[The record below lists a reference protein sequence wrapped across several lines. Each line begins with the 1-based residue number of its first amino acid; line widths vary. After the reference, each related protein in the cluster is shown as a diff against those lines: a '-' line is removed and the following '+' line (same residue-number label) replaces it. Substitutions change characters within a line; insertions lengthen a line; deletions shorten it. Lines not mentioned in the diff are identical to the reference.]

1 MANPSN
7 KDLNIPQDQTPKS
20 AASDEH
26 SRVESSPDTSSDPAF
41 VGLCRAMVG
50 LSVLLLVGLA
60 TLVVFTLRSDIDWD
74 ASVVQAEA
82 DSSLRSASRNT
93 ERAVV
98 ASEATSEVI
107 RFDTGRL
114 NSDGLM
120 GPADG
125 LRALSYEFCI
135 PADEQLTEL
144 VTSID
149 GTVDIQRRSRGRIGC
164 GAAEYLAIGHTHQP
178 DFEAVLVDLSR
189 LPFVDRIEES
199 HFE

>member
-7 KDLNIPQDQTPKS
+7 KDLSIPQDQTPIS
-20 AASDEH
+20 AVFDEH
-26 SRVESSPDTSSDPAF
+26 SRVESSPSASNDPAF

-50 LSVLLLVGLA
+50 LSVLLLVGLV

-82 DSSLRSASRNT
+82 DNSLRSARNT

-107 RFDTGRL
+107 RFDTSRL
-114 NSDGLM
+114 NPQGLM

-125 LRALSYEFCI
+125 LRAVSYEFCI
-135 PADEQLTEL
+135 PADEQLMEL

-149 GTVDIQRRSRGRIGC
+149 GTIAIQRQSPGRIGC
-164 GAAEYLAIGHTHQP
+164 GEGEYLAIGHTHQP
-178 DFEAVLVDLSR
+178 DFESVLDRLSR

-199 HFE
+199 RFE

>member
-7 KDLNIPQDQTPKS
+7 KDLNIPQDQTPTS
-20 AASDEH
+20 AASDER
-26 SRVESSPDTSSDPAF
+26 SRVESSPSASSDPAF
-41 VGLCRAMVG
+41 VGLCRAMVR
-50 LSVLLLVGLA
+50 LSVLLLVGLV

-82 DSSLRSASRNT
+82 DNSLRSASRTT
-93 ERAVV
+93 EKEVV

-125 LRALSYEFCI
+125 LRAVSYEFCV
-135 PADEQLTEL
+135 PADEQLMEL
-144 VTSID
+144 VMSID
-149 GTVDIQRRSRGRIGC
+149 GTVEIQRRSRGRIGC
-164 GAAEYLAIGHTHQP
+164 EKAEYLAIGHTHQP
-178 DFEAVLVDLSR
+178 DFESVLDRLSR

-199 HFE
+199 RFE